1 MSKDTSKKA
10 IFEQKMI
17 LFGKYQT
24 IYRKNFRVKFY
35 DKELSILTG
44 LTAPKGLSLYF
55 NSNSKLDPYTHGEKI
70 FSILSHERIFLK

>member
-1 MSKDTSKKA
+1 VSKDTSKKA

-44 LTAPKGLSLYF
+44 LTDTKDLS
-55 NSNSKLDPYTHGEKI
+55 
-70 FSILSHERIFLK
+70 IFLTQIRN